1 MIINKNVNNN
11 NLIILKELIYNSCF
25 IYFFILKEMPIMMD
39 KILIYIRLF
48 LFSLIILS
56 PRLIIAINIGYV
68 NEVPISTI
76 KKDYLI

>member
-39 KILIYIRLF
+39 KILIYIRFF